1 MEERS
6 LRVYDS
12 EKTFFSKL
20 TNTLTKIIIP
30 TQVGINSMLISIKRN
45 NVLKTY
51 ENTLEDIE
59 NVEKKEAIKK
69 KFEDVYALYLEAV
82 DKHIMD
88 SIYKKVKNNT
98 ATEFERDALSRY
110 YEVTSLKEKEYMDYK
125 YRKQK
130 YLLELDKESVDTS
143 AKEKVQE
150 KYNKFYV
157 DKMDTLYQSIKR
169 SEKPK
174 LLEKYKKFY
183 LKEMEVLYKGLLK
196 HYSIK
201 LADNLTYGTKE
212 ETYNK
217 IFSTVEEYISNV
229 MPLKFEQDKSK
240 EYAQILEDYNNYE
253 KFAVGKLDQN
263 DNIEKNMILLSI
275 SRKLFTH
282 SLPLI
287 VAEQCY
293 IKLLKDIRSL
303 IVDTKVIRKQEKAYS
318 LLIRLIEEYNIKL
331 LSTKIYWDKPS
342 DREEYKEFWKKYQE
356 ISELKGIN
364 NAEYNEQL
372 EILFI
377 TNDLKKVSLNENK
390 YYKIIKFYKNKLVEL
405 GVMKNL
411 KNSFS
416 SNINL
421 HSTSKKLCRK

>member
-6 LRVYDS
+6 LRIYNS

-20 TNTLTKIIIP
+20 TNTLTKIIVP
-30 TQVGINSMLISIKRN
+30 TQIGINSVLISMKRN
-45 NVLKTY
+45 NVLKAY
-51 ENTLEDIE
+51 EGTLEDTE
-59 NVEKKEAIKK
+59 NQEKKESAKK

-88 SIYKKVKNNT
+88 SIYKKVKNDT
-98 ATEFERDALSRY
+98 ATDFEKNALSKY
-110 YEVTSLKEKEYMDYK
+110 YTVIHLKDSEYLEYK
-125 YRKQK
+125 YRKQI
-130 YLLELDKESVDTS
+130 YLLELD
-143 AKEKVQE
+143 
-150 KYNKFYV
+150 
-157 DKMDTLYQSIKR
+157 YQSLKR
-169 SEKPK
+169 SEKTK
-174 LLEKYKKFY
+174 LLDKYKTFY
-183 LKEMEVLYKGLLK
+183 IKEMDVLYKGLLK

-217 IFSTVEEYISNV
+217 IFATVEEYIVNV
-229 MPLKFEQDKSK
+229 LPLKFEQSKSK
-240 EYAQILEDYNNYE
+240 EYAQILEDYNNFE
-253 KFAVGKLDQN
+253 KFTVGKLDQN

-293 IKLLKDIRSL
+293 IKLLKDVRSL
-303 IVDTKVIRKQEKAYS
+303 IVDTKVVRKQEKAYS
-318 LLIRLIEEYNIKL
+318 LLIKLIEEYNIKL

-342 DREEYKEFWKKYQE
+342 DREEYKEFWKKYQK

-364 NAEYNEQL
+364 NAEYNEQI

-377 TNDLKKVSLNENK
+377 TNDLKKVYANENK
-390 YYKIIKFYKNKLVEL
+390 YYKIIKFYFLFYIVYTIAIYCWQTFCHFYYFFFTI
-405 GVMKNL
+405 
-411 KNSFS
+411 S
-416 SNINL
+416 
-421 HSTSKKLCRK
+421 

>member
-6 LRVYDS
+6 LRIYNS

-20 TNTLTKIIIP
+20 TNTLTKIIVP
-30 TQVGINSMLISIKRN
+30 TQIGINSVLISMKRN
-45 NVLKTY
+45 NVLKAY
-51 ENTLEDIE
+51 EGKLEDTE
-59 NVEKKEAIKK
+59 NQEKKESAKK

-88 SIYKKVKNNT
+88 SIYKKVKNDT
-98 ATEFERDALSRY
+98 ATDFEKNALSKY
-110 YEVTSLKEKEYMDYK
+110 YTVIHLKDSEYLEYK
-125 YRKQK
+125 YRKQI
-130 YLLELDKESVDTS
+130 YLLELD
-143 AKEKVQE
+143 
-150 KYNKFYV
+150 
-157 DKMDTLYQSIKR
+157 YQSLKR
-169 SEKPK
+169 SEKTK
-174 LLEKYKKFY
+174 LLDKYKTFY
-183 LKEMEVLYKGLLK
+183 IKEMDVLYKGLLK

-217 IFSTVEEYISNV
+217 IFATVEEYIVNV
-229 MPLKFEQDKSK
+229 LPLKFEQNKSK
-240 EYAQILEDYNNYE
+240 EYAQILEDYNNFE
-253 KFAVGKLDQN
+253 KFTVGKLDQN

-293 IKLLKDIRSL
+293 IKLLKDVRSL
-303 IVDTKVIRKQEKAYS
+303 IVDTKVVRKQEKAYS
-318 LLIRLIEEYNIKL
+318 LLIKLIEEYNIKL

-342 DREEYKEFWKKYQE
+342 DREEYKEFWKKYQK

-364 NAEYNEQL
+364 NAEYNEQI

-377 TNDLKKVSLNENK
+377 TNDLKKVYANENK

-405 GVMKNL
+405 GAMRNL
-411 KNSFS
+411 KNSFT
-416 SNINL
+416 SNIKL
-421 HSTSKKLCRK
+421 YSKAGTLCKR

>member
-6 LRVYDS
+6 LRIYNS

-20 TNTLTKIIIP
+20 TNTLTKIIVP
-30 TQVGINSMLISIKRN
+30 TQIGINSVLISMKRN
-45 NVLKTY
+45 YVLKAY
-51 ENTLEDIE
+51 EGTLEDTE
-59 NVEKKEAIKK
+59 NQEKKESAKK

-88 SIYKKVKNNT
+88 SIYKKVKNDT
-98 ATEFERDALSRY
+98 ATDFEKNALSKY
-110 YEVTSLKEKEYMDYK
+110 YTVIHLKDSEYLEYK
-125 YRKQK
+125 YRKQI
-130 YLLELDKESVDTS
+130 YLLELD
-143 AKEKVQE
+143 
-150 KYNKFYV
+150 
-157 DKMDTLYQSIKR
+157 YQSLKR
-169 SEKPK
+169 SEKTK
-174 LLEKYKKFY
+174 LLDKYKNFY
-183 LKEMEVLYKGLLK
+183 IKEMDVLYKGLLK

-217 IFSTVEEYISNV
+217 IFATVEEYIVNV
-229 MPLKFEQDKSK
+229 LPLKFEQSKSK
-240 EYAQILEDYNNYE
+240 EYAQILEDYNNFE
-253 KFAVGKLDQN
+253 KFTVGKLDQN

-293 IKLLKDIRSL
+293 IKLLKDVRSL
-303 IVDTKVIRKQEKAYS
+303 IVDTKVVRKQEKAYS
-318 LLIRLIEEYNIKL
+318 LLIKLIEEYNIKL

-342 DREEYKEFWKKYQE
+342 DREEYKEFWKKYQK

-364 NAEYNEQL
+364 NAEYNEQI

-377 TNDLKKVSLNENK
+377 TNDLKKVYANENK

-405 GVMKNL
+405 GAMRNL
-411 KNSFS
+411 KNSFT
-416 SNINL
+416 SNIKL
-421 HSTSKKLCRK
+421 YSKAGTLCKR

>member
-6 LRVYDS
+6 LRIYNS
-12 EKTFFSKL
+12 EKTFFLYL
-20 TNTLTKIIIP
+20 TNTLTKIIVP
-30 TQVGINSMLISIKRN
+30 TQIGINSVLISMKRN
-45 NVLKTY
+45 NVLKAY
-51 ENTLEDIE
+51 EGTLEDTE
-59 NVEKKEAIKK
+59 NQEKKESAKK

-88 SIYKKVKNNT
+88 SIYKKVKNDT
-98 ATEFERDALSRY
+98 ATDFEKNALSKY
-110 YEVTSLKEKEYMDYK
+110 YTVIHLKDSEYLEYK
-125 YRKQK
+125 YRKQI
-130 YLLELDKESVDTS
+130 YLLELD
-143 AKEKVQE
+143 
-150 KYNKFYV
+150 
-157 DKMDTLYQSIKR
+157 YQSLKR
-169 SEKPK
+169 SEKTK
-174 LLEKYKKFY
+174 LLDKYKNFY
-183 LKEMEVLYKGLLK
+183 IKEMDVLYKGLLK

-217 IFSTVEEYISNV
+217 IFATVEEYIVNV
-229 MPLKFEQDKSK
+229 LPLKFEQNKSK
-240 EYAQILEDYNNYE
+240 EYAQILEDYNNFE
-253 KFAVGKLDQN
+253 KFTVGKLDQN

-293 IKLLKDIRSL
+293 IKLLKDVRSL
-303 IVDTKVIRKQEKAYS
+303 IVDTKVVRKQEKAYS
-318 LLIRLIEEYNIKL
+318 LLIKLIEEYNIKL

-342 DREEYKEFWKKYQE
+342 DREEYKEFWKKYQK

-364 NAEYNEQL
+364 NAEYNEQI

-377 TNDLKKVSLNENK
+377 KKKKKKVYANENK

-405 GVMKNL
+405 GAMRNL
-411 KNSFS
+411 KNSFT
-416 SNINL
+416 SNIKL
-421 HSTSKKLCRK
+421 YSKAGTLCKR

>member
-6 LRVYDS
+6 LRIYNS

-20 TNTLTKIIIP
+20 TNTLTKIIVP
-30 TQVGINSMLISIKRN
+30 TQIGINSVLISMKRN
-45 NVLKTY
+45 NVLKAY
-51 ENTLEDIE
+51 EGTLEDTE
-59 NVEKKEAIKK
+59 NQEKKESAKK

-88 SIYKKVKNNT
+88 SIYKKVKNDT
-98 ATEFERDALSRY
+98 ATDFEKNALSKY
-110 YEVTSLKEKEYMDYK
+110 YTVIHLKDSEY
-125 YRKQK
+125 
-130 YLLELDKESVDTS
+130 LD
-143 AKEKVQE
+143 
-150 KYNKFYV
+150 
-157 DKMDTLYQSIKR
+157 YQSLKR
-169 SEKPK
+169 SEKTK
-174 LLEKYKKFY
+174 LLDKYKTFY
-183 LKEMEVLYKGLLK
+183 IKEMDVLYKGLLK

-217 IFSTVEEYISNV
+217 IFATVEEYIVNV
-229 MPLKFEQDKSK
+229 LPLKFEQNKSK
-240 EYAQILEDYNNYE
+240 EYAQILEDYNNFE
-253 KFAVGKLDQN
+253 KFTVGKLDQN

-293 IKLLKDIRSL
+293 IKLLKDVRSL
-303 IVDTKVIRKQEKAYS
+303 IVDTKVVRKQEKAYS
-318 LLIRLIEEYNIKL
+318 LLIKLIEEYNIKL

-342 DREEYKEFWKKYQE
+342 DREEYKEFWKKYQK

-364 NAEYNEQL
+364 NAEYNEQI

-377 TNDLKKVSLNENK
+377 TNDLKKVYANENK

-405 GVMKNL
+405 GAMRNL
-411 KNSFS
+411 KNSFT
-416 SNINL
+416 SNIKL
-421 HSTSKKLCRK
+421 YSKAGTLCKR

>member
-6 LRVYDS
+6 LRIYNS

-20 TNTLTKIIIP
+20 TNTLTKIIVP
-30 TQVGINSMLISIKRN
+30 TQIGINSVLISMKRN
-45 NVLKTY
+45 NVLKAY
-51 ENTLEDIE
+51 EGTLEDTE
-59 NVEKKEAIKK
+59 NQEKKESAKK

-88 SIYKKVKNNT
+88 SIYKKVKNDT
-98 ATEFERDALSRY
+98 ATDFEKNALSKY
-110 YEVTSLKEKEYMDYK
+110 YTVIHLKDSEYLEYK
-125 YRKQK
+125 YRKQI
-130 YLLELDKESVDTS
+130 YLLELD
-143 AKEKVQE
+143 
-150 KYNKFYV
+150 
-157 DKMDTLYQSIKR
+157 YQSLKR
-169 SEKPK
+169 SEKTK
-174 LLEKYKKFY
+174 LLDKYKNFY
-183 LKEMEVLYKGLLK
+183 IKEMDVLYKGLLK

-212 ETYNK
+212 EYNK
-217 IFSTVEEYISNV
+217 IFATVEEYIVNV
-229 MPLKFEQDKSK
+229 LPLKFEQSKSK
-240 EYAQILEDYNNYE
+240 EYAQILEDYNNFE
-253 KFAVGKLDQN
+253 KFTVGKLDQN

-293 IKLLKDIRSL
+293 IKLLKDVRSL
-303 IVDTKVIRKQEKAYS
+303 IVDTKVVRKQEKAYS
-318 LLIRLIEEYNIKL
+318 LLIKLIEEYNIKL

-342 DREEYKEFWKKYQE
+342 DREEYKEFWKKYQK

-364 NAEYNEQL
+364 NAEYNEQI

-377 TNDLKKVSLNENK
+377 TNDLKKVYANENK

-405 GVMKNL
+405 GAMRNL
-411 KNSFS
+411 KNSFT
-416 SNINL
+416 SNIKL
-421 HSTSKKLCRK
+421 YSKAGTLCKR

>member
-6 LRVYDS
+6 LRITGAD
-12 EKTFFSKL
+12 TGFFNKL
-20 TNTLTKIIIP
+20 TKTLTRMLIP
-30 TQVGINSMLISIKRN
+30 TRIGINGMVINIKRN
-45 NVLKTY
+45 AMLKTY
-51 ENTLEDIE
+51 EAFSKETEDYNNDE
-59 NVEKKEAIKK
+59 LEKKFDAA
-69 KFEDVYALYLEAV
+69 YTAYLESL

-88 SIYKKVKNNT
+88 SIYKKVKNDT
-98 ATEFERDALSRY
+98 ATDFEKNALSKY
-110 YEVTSLKEKEYMDYK
+110 YTVIHLKDSEYLEYK
-125 YRKQK
+125 YRKQI
-130 YLLELDKESVDTS
+130 YLLELD
-143 AKEKVQE
+143 
-150 KYNKFYV
+150 
-157 DKMDTLYQSIKR
+157 YQSIKR

>member
-88 SIYKKVKNNT
+88 SIYKKVKNDT
-98 ATEFERDALSRY
+98 ATDFEKNALSKY
-110 YEVTSLKEKEYMDYK
+110 YTVIHLKDSEYLEYK
-125 YRKQK
+125 YRKQI
-130 YLLELDKESVDTS
+130 YLLELD
-143 AKEKVQE
+143 
-150 KYNKFYV
+150 
-157 DKMDTLYQSIKR
+157 YQSIKR

-229 MPLKFEQDKSK
+229 MPLKFEQD
-240 EYAQILEDYNNYE
+240 NYE

-318 LLIRLIEEYNIKL
+318 LLIRLQYKVIINQNI
-331 LSTKIYWDKPS
+331 
-342 DREEYKEFWKKYQE
+342 
-356 ISELKGIN
+356 
-364 NAEYNEQL
+364 
-372 EILFI
+372 
-377 TNDLKKVSLNENK
+377 
-390 YYKIIKFYKNKLVEL
+390 L
-405 GVMKNL
+405 G
-411 KNSFS
+411 
-416 SNINL
+416 
-421 HSTSKKLCRK
+421 

>member
-6 LRVYDS
+6 LRIYNS

-20 TNTLTKIIIP
+20 TNTLTKIIVP
-30 TQVGINSMLISIKRN
+30 TQIGINSVLISMKRN
-45 NVLKTY
+45 NVLKAY
-51 ENTLEDIE
+51 EGTLEDTE
-59 NVEKKEAIKK
+59 NQEKKESAKK
-69 KFEDVYALYLEAV
+69 KFEDIYALYLEAV

-88 SIYKKVKNNT
+88 SIYKKVKNDT
-98 ATEFERDALSRY
+98 ATDFEKNALSKY
-110 YEVTSLKEKEYMDYK
+110 YTVIHLKDSEYLEYK
-125 YRKQK
+125 YRKQI
-130 YLLELDKESVDTS
+130 YLLELD
-143 AKEKVQE
+143 
-150 KYNKFYV
+150 
-157 DKMDTLYQSIKR
+157 YQSLKR
-169 SEKPK
+169 SEKTK
-174 LLEKYKKFY
+174 LLDKYKTFY
-183 LKEMEVLYKGLLK
+183 IKEMDVLYKGLLK

-217 IFSTVEEYISNV
+217 IFATVEEYIVNV
-229 MPLKFEQDKSK
+229 LPLKFEQSKSK
-240 EYAQILEDYNNYE
+240 EYAQILEDYNNFE
-253 KFAVGKLDQN
+253 KFTVGKLDQN

-293 IKLLKDIRSL
+293 IKLLKDVRSL
-303 IVDTKVIRKQEKAYS
+303 IVDTKVVRKQEKAYS
-318 LLIRLIEEYNIKL
+318 LLIKLIEEYNIKL

-342 DREEYKEFWKKYQE
+342 DREEYKEFWKKYQK

-364 NAEYNEQL
+364 NAEYNEQI

-377 TNDLKKVSLNENK
+377 TNDLKKVYANENK

-405 GVMKNL
+405 GAMRNL
-411 KNSFS
+411 KNSFT
-416 SNINL
+416 SNIKL
-421 HSTSKKLCRK
+421 YSKAGTLCKR

>member
-6 LRVYDS
+6 LRIYNS

-20 TNTLTKIIIP
+20 TNTLTKIIVP
-30 TQVGINSMLISIKRN
+30 TQIGINSVLISMKRN
-45 NVLKTY
+45 NVLKAY
-51 ENTLEDIE
+51 EGTLEDTE
-59 NVEKKEAIKK
+59 NQEKKESAKK

-88 SIYKKVKNNT
+88 SIYKKVKNDT
-98 ATEFERDALSRY
+98 ATDFEKNALSKY
-110 YEVTSLKEKEYMDYK
+110 YTVIHLKDSEYLEYK
-125 YRKQK
+125 YRKQI
-130 YLLELDKESVDTS
+130 YLLELD
-143 AKEKVQE
+143 
-150 KYNKFYV
+150 
-157 DKMDTLYQSIKR
+157 YQSLKR
-169 SEKPK
+169 SEKTK
-174 LLEKYKKFY
+174 LLDKYKTFY
-183 LKEMEVLYKGLLK
+183 IKEMDVLYKGLLK

-201 LADNLTYGTKE
+201 LADNLAYGTKE

-217 IFSTVEEYISNV
+217 IFATVEEYIVNV
-229 MPLKFEQDKSK
+229 LPLKFEQNKSK
-240 EYAQILEDYNNYE
+240 EYAQILEDYNNFE
-253 KFAVGKLDQN
+253 KFTVGKLDQN

-293 IKLLKDIRSL
+293 IKLLKDVRSL
-303 IVDTKVIRKQEKAYS
+303 IVDTKVVRKQEKAYS
-318 LLIRLIEEYNIKL
+318 LLIKLIEEYNIKL

-342 DREEYKEFWKKYQE
+342 DREEYKEFWKKYQK

-364 NAEYNEQL
+364 NAEYNEQI

-377 TNDLKKVSLNENK
+377 TNDLKKVYANENK

-405 GVMKNL
+405 GAMRNL
-411 KNSFS
+411 KNSFT
-416 SNINL
+416 SNIKL
-421 HSTSKKLCRK
+421 YSKAGTLCKR

>member
-1 MEERS
+1 M
-6 LRVYDS
+6 
-12 EKTFFSKL
+12 
-20 TNTLTKIIIP
+20 
-30 TQVGINSMLISIKRN
+30 
-45 NVLKTY
+45 
-51 ENTLEDIE
+51 
-59 NVEKKEAIKK
+59 
-69 KFEDVYALYLEAV
+69 
-82 DKHIMD
+82 
-88 SIYKKVKNNT
+88 
-98 ATEFERDALSRY
+98 
-110 YEVTSLKEKEYMDYK
+110 
-125 YRKQK
+125 
-130 YLLELDKESVDTS
+130 ELD
-143 AKEKVQE
+143 
-150 KYNKFYV
+150 
-157 DKMDTLYQSIKR
+157 YQSIKR

-217 IFSTVEEYISNV
+217 IFSTVEEYISNI